1 MISIIIPVYNRAHLI
16 EATLKSIINQTFK
29 EWECIIIDDESTD
42 TTLEVIEGFCKKDSR
57 FKCYNRPKALKK
69 GPSACRNY
77 GFSLSTGKYIQ
88 FFDSDDIMQ
97 ENHLFYK
104 WEKLE
109 LGHYDFVS
117 CNVKRINLEIET
129 PDFNQSKEVDIP
141 KDVFK
146 AFVKGEFPLMMMA
159 PIWRKDFI
167 KAYLPMRED
176 MNMLEDHE
184 LYARVLKNVRK
195 YKHINRTLILLRGG
209 HSSLTQNFFKNVD
222 LGVMSFLEASK
233 TVINLAP
240 NEKDIIL
247 FQLKKVLWLFRLSI
261 AQKRYKS
268 ADLCLKFLKQ
278 NANGLVLKLKLK
290 RISIF
295 YRVLR
300 LFDKGDTFFKPFLK
314 L

>member
-42 TTLEVIEGFCKKDSR
+42 NTLEVIEGFCKKDSR

-77 GFSLSTGKYIQ
+77 GFSLSKGKYIQ

-109 LGHYDFVS
+109 LGHHDFVS

-129 PDFNQSKEVDIP
+129 PDFNQSKEIDIP

-167 KAYLPMRED
+167 KSYLPMRED

-195 YKHINRTLILLRGG
+195 YKHINKTLILLRGG
-209 HSSLTQNFFKNVD
+209 HSSLTQNFFKNAD

-261 AQKRYKS
+261 AQKKYKS

-278 NANGLVLKLKLK
+278 NTNGLVLKLKLK

-300 LFDKGDTFFKPFLK
+300 LFGKGDTFFKPFLK